1 LMNVTDLKERWTKAT
16 PAVRFITIAVI
27 ALIALVTFLVL
38 KPASETSNRKKVD
51 VNQQPAKAD
60 LLLPKPQ
67 DRTVE
72 QLSGE
77 VTAVR
82 NQAAKLESKLIES
95 NENVRVLLGKLEAL
109 AKDQTLTS
117 GLGDVRGELV
127 EQMKELSNRL
137 SAVERSTSD
146 VSPPDAP
153 PAPGV
158 RPAINSSSTIAPRR
172 TQPEQSTPAP
182 AKTIV
187 IAGAKPPSTEAAP
200 ASKPEEI
207 PYLTGTSMF
216 EAVMLNGMDAPTDQ
230 SASQAPVPAVLR
242 VKSLASLPNLL
253 NVPEV
258 TECRVSVAGF
268 GELKDE
274 RAKMRTEM
282 LACVI
287 PSSDPDGKPRI
298 VERKIEGYVV
308 GEDGSSRVRGRLVS
322 KQGQVIARSMIA
334 GAFSGFAQALQPRSI
349 QGLDINPGNQVQTQR
364 YDPSIWAQSGLAQG
378 VSDASKTVSQLY
390 MKMVDQMMPVL
401 EIDAGRKVTVV
412 LLKGVELK

>member
-1 LMNVTDLKERWTKAT
+1 MNVTDLKERWTKAT

-38 KPASETSNRKKVD
+38 KPASGTSNRKRSTST
-51 VNQQPAKAD
+51 QQPAKAD

-308 GEDGSSRVRGRLVS
+308 GEDGRVGVRGRLVS

-378 VSDASKTVSQLY
+378 VSDASKTISQLY

>member
-38 KPASETSNRKKVD
+38 KPASGTSNRKKVD

-207 PYLTGTSMF
+207 PYLTAGSMF

-308 GEDGSSRVRGRLVS
+308 GEDGRVGVRGRLVS

>member
-1 LMNVTDLKERWTKAT
+1 MNMSDLKERWTKAN

-27 ALIALVTFLVL
+27 ALIVLVTFLVL
-38 KPASETSNRKKVD
+38 KPASGNLKQKKVD

-82 NQAAKLESKLIES
+82 NQTAKLESKLIES
-95 NENVRVLLGKLEAL
+95 NENVRVLLGKLDAL
-109 AKDQTLTS
+109 TKDQTLTS
-117 GLGDVRGELV
+117 GIGDVRGELV
-127 EQMKELSNRL
+127 EQMKELNNRL
-137 SAVERSTSD
+137 SAVERSTSE

-153 PAPGV
+153 PAPGA
-158 RPAINSSSTIAPRR
+158 RPAVNSPSTIAPRR
-172 TQPEQSTPAP
+172 TQPEQSAPAA

-308 GEDGSSRVRGRLVS
+308 GEDGRVGVRGRLVS

>member
-38 KPASETSNRKKVD
+38 KPASGNFKQKKVD

-109 AKDQTLTS
+109 AKRPDSYQ

-158 RPAINSSSTIAPRR
+158 RPAINNSSTIAPRR

-308 GEDGSSRVRGRLVS
+308 GEDGRVGVRGRLVS

>member
-1 LMNVTDLKERWTKAT
+1 M
-16 PAVRFITIAVI
+16 
-27 ALIALVTFLVL
+27 
-38 KPASETSNRKKVD
+38 
-51 VNQQPAKAD
+51 
-60 LLLPKPQ
+60 
-67 DRTVE
+67 
-72 QLSGE
+72 
-77 VTAVR
+77 TAVR

-287 PSSDPDGKPRI
+287 PVRI
-298 VERKIEGYVV
+298 LTASRELSRER
-308 GEDGSSRVRGRLVS
+308 SRATSLG
-322 KQGQVIARSMIA
+322 
-334 GAFSGFAQALQPRSI
+334 
-349 QGLDINPGNQVQTQR
+349 
-364 YDPSIWAQSGLAQG
+364 
-378 VSDASKTVSQLY
+378 KTVESGCEVAWCPS
-390 MKMVDQMMPVL
+390 K
-401 EIDAGRKVTVV
+401 AK
-412 LLKGVELK
+412 

>member
-1 LMNVTDLKERWTKAT
+1 MNVTDLKERWTKAT

-38 KPASETSNRKKVD
+38 KPASETSNRKRSTSIS
-51 VNQQPAKAD
+51 NPAKAD

-216 EAVMLNGMDAPTDQ
+216 EAVMLPGMDAPTDQ

-308 GEDGSSRVRGRLVS
+308 GEDGRVGVRGRLVS

>member
-1 LMNVTDLKERWTKAT
+1 MQVPSLKERWKNAS
-16 PAVRFITIAVI
+16 PMVRIVTYCIVGFLV
-27 ALIALVTFLVL
+27 LVTFLVL
-38 KPASETSNRKKVD
+38 KPASGNYKQKKAD
-51 VNQQPAKAD
+51 VNQAPAKAD

-82 NQAAKLESKLIES
+82 SQVSTLEKKVGES
-95 NENVRVLLGKLEAL
+95 NENVRILLGRMDELTKNS
-109 AKDQTLTS
+109 TLTS
-117 GLGDVRGELV
+117 GIGDVSKELI
-127 EQMKELSNRL
+127 EQMKELNNRVG
-137 SAVERSTSD
+137 AIERATSD

-153 PAPGV
+153 PAPGARQAPNRV
-158 RPAINSSSTIAPRR
+158 ATIEARR
-172 TQPEQSTPAP
+172 TPVEASKPA
-182 AKTIV
+182 AARDIV
-187 IAGAKPPSTEAAP
+187 IVGAVPSTEEKSPTKKA
-200 ASKPEEI
+200 EEV

-253 NVPEV
+253 NVPDV
-258 TECRVSVAGF
+258 IECRVSVAGF

-287 PSSDPDGKPRI
+287 PSSEPGGKPRI

-308 GEDGSSRVRGRLVS
+308 GEDGRVGVRGRLVS

-334 GAFSGFAQALQPRSI
+334 GAFSGFSQALQPRAI
-349 QGLDINPGNQVQTQR
+349 QGLDINPGSRVETQR
-364 YDPSIWAQSGLAQG
+364 YDPGVWAQSGLAQG

-401 EIDAGRKVTVV
+401 EIDAGRKVTIV

>member
-1 LMNVTDLKERWTKAT
+1 MNMSDLKERWTKAN

-38 KPASETSNRKKVD
+38 KPASGNLKQKKVD

-82 NQAAKLESKLIES
+82 NQTAKLESKLIES
-95 NENVRVLLGKLEAL
+95 NENVRVLLGKLDAL
-109 AKDQTLTS
+109 TRDQTLTS
-117 GLGDVRGELV
+117 GIGDVRGELV
-127 EQMKELSNRL
+127 EQMRELNNRL
-137 SAVERSTSD
+137 SAVERSTSE

-153 PAPGV
+153 PAPGA
-158 RPAINSSSTIAPRR
+158 RPAVNSPSTIAPRR
-172 TQPEQSTPAP
+172 TQPEQSAPAA

-308 GEDGSSRVRGRLVS
+308 GEDGRVGVRGRLVS

>member
-1 LMNVTDLKERWTKAT
+1 MNMSDLKERWKTAT
-16 PAVRFITIAVI
+16 PAVRFITVAVL
-27 ALIALVTFLVL
+27 ALVVLVTFLVL
-38 KPASETSNRKKVD
+38 KPASGNFKQKKVD
-51 VNQQPAKAD
+51 VNQAPAKAD

-82 NQAAKLESKLIES
+82 TQTAKLETKLKES
-95 NENVRVLLGKLEAL
+95 NDNVRVLLGKLDEIT
-109 AKDQTLTS
+109 KNQTLTS

-137 SAVERSTSD
+137 SAVERSTSE

-153 PAPGV
+153 PAPGA
-158 RPAINSSSTIAPRR
+158 RPAINSAATIAPRR
-172 TQPEQSTPAP
+172 TQPEQTVPAA

-187 IAGAKPPSTEAAP
+187 IAGTKPASEDAAP

-308 GEDGSSRVRGRLVS
+308 GEDGRVGVRGRLVS

-334 GAFSGFAQALQPRSI
+334 GAFSGFAQALQPRAI
-349 QGLDINPGNQVQTQR
+349 QGLDINPGSQVQTQR